1 MVLKYGTIV
10 WNALLKACLR
20 DSFAAYWK
28 AALDIR
34 SFFRELEGFF
44 RELEGKLEGFF
55 RESEGFLGRS
65 GKLLAKNTL
74 YTYQVSEK
82 ELCLGLAELHL
93 WQSSRMKHDII
104 FKDTYQWGAVYFTSS

>member
-1 MVLKYGTIV
+1 
-10 WNALLKACLR
+10 LLHIGKLLWISEA
-20 DSFAAYWK
+20 SSENWK
-28 AALDIR
+28 ASSGNWKA
-34 SFFRELEGFF
+34 
-44 RELEGKLEGFF
+44 KLEGFF

-104 FKDTYQWGAVYFTSS
+104 FKDTYQWRGVYFTSS